1 MEITHVYR
9 LAIALNKGNLVK
21 LCVSVQKK
29 FTQRKMTNV
38 TNV

>member
-21 LCVSVQKK
+21 LCKK
-29 FTQRKMTNV
+29 DLRNAR
-38 TNV
+38 